1 MEKMIRVF
9 LCFLT
14 LLILVDAQETLNQ
27 DLVYKVACG
36 PCAIVNQLQFGTEK
50 EQDALR
56 KLKGGSKAQK
66 AKEII
71 KRYGKRQSPN
81 YRDGRP
87 VFREDG
93 MSSPDLLRMVNWVR
107 GDKSLPE
114 LAGDYL
120 NRGENEELED
130 HLARV
135 HRQLKESLD
144 SGTKPIISF
153 RSFTPKYYDELE
165 EWLWSPLMGH
175 FVTVISVPDQ
185 IEEGEKGFRFRFADS
200 ATGKIETG
208 YAHLSEAR
216 NFVAQRGDKVNWEW
230 KKDRPFL
237 LVTAPSL
244 RLKTQKSEWFLRTII
259 TLDYGIYASD
269 KEE

>member
-1 MEKMIRVF
+1 MWRSIYLFFVF
-9 LCFLT
+9 S
-14 LLILVDAQETLNQ
+14 LLNAKPLVVSQGI
-27 DLVYKVACG
+27 VHKFSCG
-36 PCAIVNQLQFGTEK
+36 PCALVNQLQLGTEK

-56 KLKGGSKAQK
+56 KLKGSSSAQK

-93 MSSPDLLRMVNWVR
+93 MSSPDLLRMVNWLR
-107 GDKSLPE
+107 GDKSLSE

-120 NRGENEELED
+120 NRAENEELED

-185 IEEGEKGFRFRFADS
+185 IEEEEKGFRFRFADS